1 MLIRFAPL
9 VPMLLVSL
17 LAGCANQGV
26 PFVSTPAEPSR
37 HPAFQTAL
45 DESSQELEEG
55 AQISQDS
62 AYQMPS
68 LADSMLEHGL
78 SLIGTRYRPGG
89 TSIKTGFDCSG
100 FVGFLY
106 KQELG
111 IQLPRSTREMINLKA
126 PKVARS
132 DLEPGDIIFFNNRG
146 RGRVSH
152 AGIYLGDNQFIHS
165 SSSRSG
171 GVRVDSLSDRYWN
184 SSYMLAKRV
193 VDENRGED
201 GKPVSLIR

>member
-1 MLIRFAPL
+1 MHIRFAPI
-9 VPMLLVSL
+9 VPLALTFLLTACAGFDPQQSL
-17 LAGCANQGV
+17 TQTQPPV
-26 PFVSTPAEPSR
+26 VQTSVDEPSTEQM
-37 HPAFQTAL
+37 AELTD
-45 DESSQELEEG
+45 DESYEL
-55 AQISQDS
+55 
-62 AYQMPS
+62 PS
-68 LADSMLEHGL
+68 LADSMLAHGL
-78 SLIGTRYRPGG
+78 SLVGTRYRPGG
-89 TSIKTGFDCSG
+89 TSVQSGFDCSG

-111 IQLPRSTREMINLKA
+111 IQLPRSTREMITLDA

-132 DLEPGDIIFFNNRG
+132 ELEPGDIIFFNNRG

-171 GVRVDSLSDRYWN
+171 GVRVDSLADRYWN

-193 VDENRGED
+193 LDENHLPATSAGPQHR
-201 GKPVSLIR
+201 

>member
-1 MLIRFAPL
+1 MHIRFAPI
-9 VPMLLVSL
+9 VPLALTFL
-17 LAGCANQGV
+17 LAACAGFDPQQSLTQTQPPV
-26 PFVSTPAEPSR
+26 VQTSVDEPSTEQM
-37 HPAFQTAL
+37 AELTD
-45 DESSQELEEG
+45 DESYEL
-55 AQISQDS
+55 
-62 AYQMPS
+62 PS
-68 LADSMLEHGL
+68 LADSMLAHGL
-78 SLIGTRYRPGG
+78 SLVGTRYRPGG
-89 TSIKTGFDCSG
+89 TSVQSGFDCSG

-111 IQLPRSTREMINLKA
+111 IQLPRSTREMITLDA

-132 DLEPGDIIFFNNRG
+132 ELEPGDIIFFNNRG

-171 GVRVDSLSDRYWN
+171 GVRVDSLADRYWN

-193 VDENRGED
+193 LDENHLPATSAGPQHR
-201 GKPVSLIR
+201 

>member
-1 MLIRFAPL
+1 MHIRFAPI
-9 VPMLLVSL
+9 VPIALTLLLTACAGYAPQQSL
-17 LAGCANQGV
+17 TQTQPPV
-26 PFVSTPAEPSR
+26 VQTSVDEPSTEQM
-37 HPAFQTAL
+37 AELTD
-45 DESSQELEEG
+45 DESYEL
-55 AQISQDS
+55 
-62 AYQMPS
+62 PS
-68 LADSMLEHGL
+68 LADSMLAHGL
-78 SLIGTRYRPGG
+78 SLVGTRYRPGG
-89 TSIKTGFDCSG
+89 ASVQSGFDCSG

-111 IQLPRSTREMINLKA
+111 IQLPRSTREMITLDA

-171 GVRVDSLSDRYWN
+171 GVRVDSLADRYWN

-193 VDENRGED
+193 LDEHQLPATSAGPQR
-201 GKPVSLIR
+201 R

>member
-1 MLIRFAPL
+1 MHIRFAPI
-9 VPMLLVSL
+9 VPLALTFVLTACAGYAPQQSL
-17 LAGCANQGV
+17 TQ
-26 PFVSTPAEPSR
+26 TPPPVAQTSVDEPSTEQM
-37 HPAFQTAL
+37 AELTD
-45 DESSQELEEG
+45 DESYEL
-55 AQISQDS
+55 
-62 AYQMPS
+62 PS
-68 LADSMLEHGL
+68 LADSMLAHGL
-78 SLIGTRYRPGG
+78 SLVGTRYRPGG
-89 TSIKTGFDCSG
+89 TSVQSGFDCSG

-111 IQLPRSTREMINLKA
+111 IQLPRSTREMITLDA

-132 DLEPGDIIFFNNRG
+132 ELEPGDIIFFNNRG

-171 GVRVDSLSDRYWN
+171 GVRVDSLADRYWN

-193 VDENRGED
+193 LDENQLPATSAGPQHR
-201 GKPVSLIR
+201 

>member
-1 MLIRFAPL
+1 MHIRFAPI
-9 VPMLLVSL
+9 VPLALTFVLTACAGYAPQQSL
-17 LAGCANQGV
+17 TQ
-26 PFVSTPAEPSR
+26 TPPPVVQTSVDEPSTEQM
-37 HPAFQTAL
+37 AELTD
-45 DESSQELEEG
+45 DESYEL
-55 AQISQDS
+55 
-62 AYQMPS
+62 PS
-68 LADSMLEHGL
+68 LADSMLAHGL
-78 SLIGTRYRPGG
+78 SLVGTRYRPGG
-89 TSIKTGFDCSG
+89 TSVQSGFDCSG

-111 IQLPRSTREMINLKA
+111 IQLPRSTREMITLDA

-132 DLEPGDIIFFNNRG
+132 ELEPGDIIFFNNRG

-171 GVRVDSLSDRYWN
+171 GVRVDSLADRYWN

-193 VDENRGED
+193 LDEHQLPATSAGPQHR
-201 GKPVSLIR
+201 

>member
-1 MLIRFAPL
+1 MHIRFAPI
-9 VPMLLVSL
+9 VPLALTFL
-17 LAGCANQGV
+17 LAACAGFDPQQSLTQMPPV
-26 PFVSTPAEPSR
+26 VQTSVDEPSTEQM
-37 HPAFQTAL
+37 AELTD
-45 DESSQELEEG
+45 DESYEL
-55 AQISQDS
+55 
-62 AYQMPS
+62 PS
-68 LADSMLEHGL
+68 LADSMLAHGL
-78 SLIGTRYRPGG
+78 SLVGTRYRMGG
-89 TSIKTGFDCSG
+89 TSVQSGFDCSG

-111 IQLPRSTREMINLKA
+111 IQLPRSTREMITLDA

-132 DLEPGDIIFFNNRG
+132 ELEPGDIIFFNNRG

-171 GVRVDSLSDRYWN
+171 GVRVDSLADRYWN

-193 VDENRGED
+193 LDENQLPATSAGPQHR
-201 GKPVSLIR
+201 

>member
-1 MLIRFAPL
+1 MHIRFAPI
-9 VPMLLVSL
+9 VPIALTLLLTACAGYAPQQSL
-17 LAGCANQGV
+17 TQTQPPV
-26 PFVSTPAEPSR
+26 VQTSVDEPSTEQM
-37 HPAFQTAL
+37 AELTD
-45 DESSQELEEG
+45 DESYEL
-55 AQISQDS
+55 
-62 AYQMPS
+62 PS
-68 LADSMLEHGL
+68 LADSMLAHGL
-78 SLIGTRYRPGG
+78 SLVGTRYHPGG
-89 TSIKTGFDCSG
+89 TSVQSGFDCSG

-111 IQLPRSTREMINLKA
+111 IQLPRSTREMITLDA

-132 DLEPGDIIFFNNRG
+132 ELEPGDIIFFNNRG

-171 GVRVDSLSDRYWN
+171 GVRVDSLADRYWN

-193 VDENRGED
+193 LDENHLPATSAGPQHR
-201 GKPVSLIR
+201 

>member
-1 MLIRFAPL
+1 MHIRFAPI
-9 VPMLLVSL
+9 VPLALTFVLTACAGYAPQQSL
-17 LAGCANQGV
+17 TQ
-26 PFVSTPAEPSR
+26 TPPPVAQTSVDEPSTEQM
-37 HPAFQTAL
+37 AELTD
-45 DESSQELEEG
+45 DESYEL
-55 AQISQDS
+55 
-62 AYQMPS
+62 PS
-68 LADSMLEHGL
+68 LADSMLAHGL
-78 SLIGTRYRPGG
+78 SLVGTRYRPGG
-89 TSIKTGFDCSG
+89 TSVQSGFDCSG

-111 IQLPRSTREMINLKA
+111 IQLPRSTREMITLDA

-132 DLEPGDIIFFNNRG
+132 DLEPGDIIFFNKRG

-171 GVRVDSLSDRYWN
+171 GVRVDSLADRYWN

-193 VDENRGED
+193 LDEHQLPATSAGPQHR
-201 GKPVSLIR
+201 

>member
-1 MLIRFAPL
+1 MHIRFAPI
-9 VPMLLVSL
+9 VPLALTFVLTACAGYAPQQSL
-17 LAGCANQGV
+17 TQTQPPVAQTSV
-26 PFVSTPAEPSR
+26 DEPSTEQM
-37 HPAFQTAL
+37 AELTD
-45 DESSQELEEG
+45 DESYEL
-55 AQISQDS
+55 
-62 AYQMPS
+62 PS
-68 LADSMLEHGL
+68 LADSMLAHGL
-78 SLIGTRYRPGG
+78 SLVGTRYRPGG
-89 TSIKTGFDCSG
+89 TSVQSGFDCSG

-111 IQLPRSTREMINLKA
+111 IQLPRSTREMITLDA

-132 DLEPGDIIFFNNRG
+132 ELEPGDIIFFNNRG

-171 GVRVDSLSDRYWN
+171 GVRVDSLADRYWN

-193 VDENRGED
+193 LDENHLPATSAGPQHR
-201 GKPVSLIR
+201 

>member
-1 MLIRFAPL
+1 MHIRFAPI
-9 VPMLLVSL
+9 VPIALTLLLTACAGYAPQQSL
-17 LAGCANQGV
+17 TQTQPPV
-26 PFVSTPAEPSR
+26 VQTSVDEPSTE
-37 HPAFQTAL
+37 QMVELTD
-45 DESSQELEEG
+45 DESYEL
-55 AQISQDS
+55 
-62 AYQMPS
+62 PS
-68 LADSMLEHGL
+68 LADSMLAHGL
-78 SLIGTRYRPGG
+78 SLVGTRYRPGG
-89 TSIKTGFDCSG
+89 TSVQSGFDCSG

-111 IQLPRSTREMINLKA
+111 IQLPRSTREMITLDA

-171 GVRVDSLSDRYWN
+171 GVRVDSLADRYWN

-193 VDENRGED
+193 LDEHQLPATSAGPQR
-201 GKPVSLIR
+201 R

>member
-1 MLIRFAPL
+1 MHIRFAPI
-9 VPMLLVSL
+9 VPLALTFVLTACAGYAPQQSL
-17 LAGCANQGV
+17 TQTQPPVAQTSV
-26 PFVSTPAEPSR
+26 DEPSTEQM
-37 HPAFQTAL
+37 AELTD
-45 DESSQELEEG
+45 DESYEL
-55 AQISQDS
+55 
-62 AYQMPS
+62 PS
-68 LADSMLEHGL
+68 LADSMLAHGL
-78 SLIGTRYRPGG
+78 SLVGTRYRPGG
-89 TSIKTGFDCSG
+89 TSVQSGFDCSG

-111 IQLPRSTREMINLKA
+111 IQLPRSTREMITLDA

-132 DLEPGDIIFFNNRG
+132 ELEPGDIIFFNNRG

-171 GVRVDSLSDRYWN
+171 GVRVDSLADRYWN

-193 VDENRGED
+193 LDEHQLPATSAGPQHR
-201 GKPVSLIR
+201 

>member
-1 MLIRFAPL
+1 MHIRFAPI
-9 VPMLLVSL
+9 VPIALTLLLTACAGYAPQQSL
-17 LAGCANQGV
+17 TQTQPPV
-26 PFVSTPAEPSR
+26 VQTSVDEPSTEQM
-37 HPAFQTAL
+37 AELTD
-45 DESSQELEEG
+45 DESYEL
-55 AQISQDS
+55 
-62 AYQMPS
+62 PS
-68 LADSMLEHGL
+68 LADSMLAHGL
-78 SLIGTRYRPGG
+78 SLVGTRYRPGG
-89 TSIKTGFDCSG
+89 TSVQSGFDCSG

-111 IQLPRSTREMINLKA
+111 IQLPRSTREMITLDA

-132 DLEPGDIIFFNNRG
+132 ELEPGDIIFFNNRG

-171 GVRVDSLSDRYWN
+171 GVRVDSLADRYWN

-193 VDENRGED
+193 LDENHLPATSAGPQHR
-201 GKPVSLIR
+201 

>member
-1 MLIRFAPL
+1 MHIRFAPI
-9 VPMLLVSL
+9 VPLALTFVLTACAGYAPQQSL
-17 LAGCANQGV
+17 TQTQPPVAQTSV
-26 PFVSTPAEPSR
+26 DEPSNEQM
-37 HPAFQTAL
+37 A
-45 DESSQELEEG
+45 ELTDD
-55 AQISQDS
+55 DS
-62 AYQMPS
+62 YELPS
-68 LADSMLEHGL
+68 LADSMLAHGL
-78 SLIGTRYRPGG
+78 SLVGTRYRPGG
-89 TSIKTGFDCSG
+89 TSVQSGFDCSG

-111 IQLPRSTREMINLKA
+111 IQLPRSTREMITLDA

-132 DLEPGDIIFFNNRG
+132 ELEPGDIIFFNNRG

-171 GVRVDSLSDRYWN
+171 GVRVDSLADRYWN

-193 VDENRGED
+193 LDEHQLPASSAGPQHR
-201 GKPVSLIR
+201 